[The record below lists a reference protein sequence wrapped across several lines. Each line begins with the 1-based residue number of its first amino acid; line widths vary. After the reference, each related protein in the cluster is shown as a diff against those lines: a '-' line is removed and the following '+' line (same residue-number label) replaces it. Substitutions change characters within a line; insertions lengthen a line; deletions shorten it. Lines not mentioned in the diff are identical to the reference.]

1 MCLLA
6 FVMVSCSDDFT
17 GYETRQQSSNDKTLS
32 EIAQTLEMSF
42 ASKVTR
48 SYTGEMNYP
57 DYYGGVF
64 LDKDGKLV
72 VLTKGDCE
80 LYRQE
85 LTTRAASDNFTLKP
99 CDYSLNELLEVIDEL
114 NQYMENNR
122 SACEEL
128 QFYGFGLRTDLNR
141 ISIKLGN
148 CSPESINKFK
158 SSVMDDSRIFFENG
172 GIMKADIAPGSEI
185 TDRYNRSFST
195 GYFAIRNGTFGL
207 VTAGHAISVGDIIK
221 ENNVKIGDCML
232 SQTSGS
238 IDAAFCTISAMPTN
252 ITEYLGTP
260 LSNKVGGPLVGF
272 PITMEG
278 ASSTI
283 MGTGYVREV
292 WASGTF
298 QVKIGNETKTYTL
311 FDICTATYSSQG
323 GDSGGVVYDE
333 DNNVLG
339 IHTGHFEDQYSSF
352 TKASNINTTFLL
364 EMY

>member
-1 MCLLA
+1 M
-6 FVMVSCSDDFT
+6 
-17 GYETRQQSSNDKTLS
+17 S

-42 ASKVTR
+42 APKVTR
-48 SYTGEMNYP
+48 SYVEEMNYP

-64 LDKDGKLV
+64 LNEDGELV

-85 LTTRAASDNFTLKP
+85 LTTRATSDNFTLKP

-141 ISIKLGN
+141 ISIKIGN

-195 GYFAIRNGTFGL
+195 GYFAMRNGTLGF
-207 VTAGHAISVGDIIK
+207 VTAGHAVSVGDIIK
-221 ENNVKIGDCML
+221 ENNVQIGDCML

-238 IDAAFCTISAMPTN
+238 IDAAFCATSAMPTN
-252 ITEYLGTP
+252 ITEYFGAS
-260 LSNKVGGPLVGF
+260 LSGEVGVPLVGF

-311 FDICTATYSSQG
+311 SDICTATYSSQG

-352 TKASNINTTFLL
+352 TKASNINTAFFLD
-364 EMY
+364 MYY